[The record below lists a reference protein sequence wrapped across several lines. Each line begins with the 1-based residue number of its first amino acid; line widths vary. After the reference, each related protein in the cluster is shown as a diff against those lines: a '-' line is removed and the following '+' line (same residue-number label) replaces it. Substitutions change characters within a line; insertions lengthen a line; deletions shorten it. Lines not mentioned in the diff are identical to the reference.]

1 MPVSPPDLGAAL
13 AKAVHEAERA
23 VRRHDSDAARTLRD
37 SLRAAR
43 DRGGIPD
50 RAWLAAAI
58 RDAAGWATGEEDIA
72 LLASLGA
79 IARASAA
86 ER

>member
-1 MPVSPPDLGAAL
+1 MPVRPPDLDAAL
-13 AKAVHEAERA
+13 AQAAHEAERA
-23 VRRHDSDAARTLRD
+23 ARRHDTDVARALRD
-37 SLRAAR
+37 ALRAAR
-43 DRGGIPD
+43 DRGGLPD

-58 RDAAGWATGEEDIA
+58 RDTADWATGEADIA

-79 IARASAA
+79 IARASPQ